1 MDKIEE
7 KKQMALLMDV
17 YGGLLTDRQREFL
30 DLHYNEDLSYGEIAE
45 AQSISR
51 QAVHDSIQ
59 HGKKGLFRFEEEL
72 GLAARSIGE
81 APQQSA
87 LVDLSAA
94 RKEVESLARLV
105 SDDLIYDIT
114 PIRRAISNLRE
125 LLNGE

>member
-59 HGKKGLFRFEEEL
+59 HGKKGLFRFEDEL
-72 GLAARSIGE
+72 GLAAKSIVVAPVEGRSPDLGAIRD
-81 APQQSA
+81 QVNKVSK
-87 LVDLSAA
+87 LVN
-94 RKEVESLARLV
+94 
-105 SDDLIYDIT
+105 DDLMYDLE
-114 PIRRAISNLRE
+114 PMKRAVKQLQE
-125 LLNGE
+125 LVG

>member
-59 HGKKGLFRFEEEL
+59 HGKKGLFRFEDEL
-72 GLAARSIGE
+72 GLAARSVGAEPDTNGSVDIE
-81 APQQSA
+81 SIREQVSKVSK
-87 LVDLSAA
+87 LVN
-94 RKEVESLARLV
+94 
-105 SDDLIYDIT
+105 DDLMYDIE
-114 PIRRAISNLRE
+114 PMKRAVRQLQE
-125 LLNGE
+125 LVG